1 MMFAKSLQENIDNI
15 DIYYYNFSLS
25 GTGGDMQIGY
35 CRVSTVDQNPDLQR
49 DALTNAGCERLFEDR
64 MTGTKKDRPG
74 LTEALAF
81 ARPGD
86 TITVWRLDRLARSL
100 KDLLQIVADLEER
113 GVGLRSLTESIDT
126 SSSGGRLIFSIF
138 GAIGEFERNL
148 IRERTIA
155 GLDAA
160 RRRGRAGGRPK
171 ALSDRDILAAKAMLS
186 DATLKVSEV
195 ADRLG
200 ISVPT
205 LYLHLPGGR
214 NGIAE

>member
-1 MMFAKSLQENIDNI
+1 ML
-15 DIYYYNFSLS
+15 
-25 GTGGDMQIGY
+25 IGY
-35 CRVSTVDQNPDLQR
+35 CRVSTIDQNPDLQR

-64 MTGTKKDRPG
+64 MTGTKKDRLG

-86 TITVWRLDRLARSL
+86 TITVWRLDRLGRSL

-148 IRERTIA
+148 IRERTLA

-160 RRRGRAGGRPK
+160 RRRGRTGGRPK
-171 ALSDRDILAAKAMLS
+171 ALSERDILAAKAMLNE
-186 DATLKVSEV
+186 DNLTVAEV
-195 ADRLG
+195 AGRMGVSL
-200 ISVPT
+200 PT
-205 LYLHLPGGR
+205 LYRHVPGGR
-214 NGIAE
+214 AALATSLAN

>member
-1 MMFAKSLQENIDNI
+1 
-15 DIYYYNFSLS
+15 
-25 GTGGDMQIGY
+25 MQIGY
-35 CRVSTVDQNPDLQR
+35 CRVSTIDQNPDLQR
-49 DALTNAGCERLFEDR
+49 DALTDAGCERLFEDR

-86 TITVWRLDRLARSL
+86 TITVWRLDRLGRSL

-148 IRERTIA
+148 IRERTLA

-160 RRRGRAGGRPK
+160 RRRGRTGGRPK
-171 ALSDRDILAAKAMLS
+171 ALSERDVLAAKAMLNE
-186 DATLKVSEV
+186 DNLTVAEV
-195 ADRLG
+195 AGRMG
-200 ISVPT
+200 VSVPT
-205 LYLHLPGGR
+205 LYRHVPGGR
-214 NGIAE
+214 AALATSLAD

>member
-1 MMFAKSLQENIDNI
+1 
-15 DIYYYNFSLS
+15 
-25 GTGGDMQIGY
+25 MQIGY
-35 CRVSTVDQNPDLQR
+35 CRVSTIDQNPDLQR

-74 LTEALAF
+74 LTEVLAF

-86 TITVWRLDRLARSL
+86 TITVWRLDRLGRSL

-148 IRERTIA
+148 IRERTLA

-160 RRRGRAGGRPK
+160 RRRGRTGGRPK
-171 ALSDRDILAAKAMLS
+171 ALSERDILAAKAMLNE
-186 DATLKVSEV
+186 DNLTVAEV
-195 ADRLG
+195 AGRMG
-200 ISVPT
+200 VSVPT
-205 LYLHLPGGR
+205 LYRHVPGGR
-214 NGIAE
+214 AALASSLAD

>member
-1 MMFAKSLQENIDNI
+1 
-15 DIYYYNFSLS
+15 
-25 GTGGDMQIGY
+25 MQIGY
-35 CRVSTVDQNPDLQR
+35 CRVSTIDQNPNLQR

-86 TITVWRLDRLARSL
+86 TITVWRLDRLGRSL

-148 IRERTIA
+148 IRERTLA

-160 RRRGRAGGRPK
+160 RRRGRTGGRPK
-171 ALSDRDILAAKAMLS
+171 ALSDHDVLAAKAMLNE
-186 DATLKVSEV
+186 DNLTVAEV
-195 ADRLG
+195 AGRMG
-200 ISVPT
+200 VSVPT
-205 LYLHLPGGR
+205 LYRHVPGGR
-214 NGIAE
+214 AALATSLAD

>member
-1 MMFAKSLQENIDNI
+1 
-15 DIYYYNFSLS
+15 
-25 GTGGDMQIGY
+25 MQIGY
-35 CRVSTVDQNPDLQR
+35 CRVSTIDQNPNLQR
-49 DALTNAGCERLFEDR
+49 DTLSNAGCERLFEDR

-86 TITVWRLDRLARSL
+86 TITVWRLDRLGRSL
-100 KDLLQIVADLEER
+100 KDLLEIVADLEGR

-148 IRERTIA
+148 IRERTLA

-160 RRRGRAGGRPK
+160 RRRGRTGGRPK
-171 ALSDRDILAAKAMLS
+171 ALSERDVLAAKAILNE
-186 DATLKVSEV
+186 DNLTVAEV
-195 ADRLG
+195 AGRLG
-200 ISVPT
+200 VSVPT
-205 LYLHLPGGR
+205 LYRHVPGGR
-214 NGIAE
+214 AALTISLAD

>member
-1 MMFAKSLQENIDNI
+1 ML
-15 DIYYYNFSLS
+15 
-25 GTGGDMQIGY
+25 IGY
-35 CRVSTVDQNPDLQR
+35 CRVSTIDQNPDLQR

-86 TITVWRLDRLARSL
+86 TITVWRLDRLGRSL
-100 KDLLQIVADLEER
+100 KDLLQIVGDLEER

-148 IRERTIA
+148 IRERTLA

-160 RRRGRAGGRPK
+160 RRRGRTGGRPK
-171 ALSDRDILAAKAMLS
+171 ALSERDILAAKAMLNE
-186 DATLKVSEV
+186 DNLTVAEV
-195 ADRLG
+195 AGRMG
-200 ISVPT
+200 VSVPT
-205 LYLHLPGGR
+205 LYRHVPGGR
-214 NGIAE
+214 AALATSSAD

>member
-1 MMFAKSLQENIDNI
+1 
-15 DIYYYNFSLS
+15 
-25 GTGGDMQIGY
+25 MQIGY
-35 CRVSTVDQNPDLQR
+35 CRVSTIDQNPDLQR

-74 LTEALAF
+74 LIEALAF

-86 TITVWRLDRLARSL
+86 TITVWRLDRLGRSL

-148 IRERTIA
+148 IRERTLA

-160 RRRGRAGGRPK
+160 RRRGRTGGRPRS
-171 ALSDRDILAAKAMLS
+171 LSERDILAAKAMLTG
-186 DATLKVSEV
+186 DELTVSEV

-200 ISVPT
+200 VSVPT
-205 LYLHLPGGR
+205 LYRHMPGGR
-214 NGIAE
+214 AAVSAGNAA